1 MPTARRPL
9 PLAHSAL
16 LQTALAAAMLA
27 ATPALAADP
36 AAGEVDFKRCRAC
49 HAATA
54 PDGTV
59 VQKGGKTGPDLYG
72 VIGRP
77 VAGIDGYAYG
87 PSIKTAGAA
96 GLVWTEAELAAYVTD
111 PAAWL
116 KSKTGEAAARS
127 KMTFKL
133 AKGAE
138 DMAAYL
144 ATLSAGTPAAE

>member
-1 MPTARRPL
+1 MPTAALRPA
-9 PLAHSAL
+9 PL
-16 LQTALAAAMLA
+16 ALAAALLA

-36 AAGEVDFKRCRAC
+36 AAGEADFKRCRAC

-77 VAGIDGYAYG
+77 VAAVDGYAYG
-87 PSIKTAGAA
+87 PSIQTVGAS
-96 GLVWTEAELAAYVTD
+96 GQIWTEAELASYITD

-116 KSKTGEAAARS
+116 KSKTGETTARS

-144 ATLSAGTPAAE
+144 ATLSVAAPATTE

>member
-1 MPTARRPL
+1 MKRRL
-9 PLAHSAL
+9 C
-16 LQTALAAAMLA
+16 TALALLSLTM
-27 ATPALAADP
+27 ATPALAQDA
-36 AAGEVDFKRCRAC
+36 AAGEKEFGKCKAC
-49 HAATA
+49 HSITA
-54 PDGTV
+54 PDGTAIF
-59 VQKGGKTGPDLYG
+59 KGGKTGPDLYG